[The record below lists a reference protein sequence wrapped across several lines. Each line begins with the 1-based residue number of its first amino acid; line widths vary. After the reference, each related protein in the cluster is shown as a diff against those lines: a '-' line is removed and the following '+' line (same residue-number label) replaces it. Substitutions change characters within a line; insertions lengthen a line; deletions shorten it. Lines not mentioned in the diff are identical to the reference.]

1 MKRQTSQISWE
12 KIKTSM
18 QLITAGGSWSA
29 QFPDQVQH
37 NLRMFF
43 FDGVFAASQDA
54 IHVTYLTL
62 YVLALGATKAQ
73 IGLMSALGSIGAM
86 LLLLPGAILAEKLPS
101 RKWLVVWTG
110 GGISRL
116 MLLGFAILPF
126 FLSGEPAVVIAIAMK
141 VVMDGFGNLSMPAWT
156 SLTADI
162 VPLAWRGRY
171 FGTRNMF
178 MGIANM
184 LVTFIA
190 GQIIVLSMTPVV
202 GYQRVY
208 FIALMFG
215 IASSVFFASI
225 REPRSGQMVSQSSL
239 EVYKPGVLLQGLKQD
254 RNFLAFCISQM
265 VWNFSVNIAGPFFS
279 VYQVEVLNSTAA
291 IIGIQSIIASVAG
304 LPAQRLFGALND
316 RWGARKVL
324 LLTGFLIPFMP
335 FVWLFVRSP
344 WHPTPINIWA
354 GFMWAGY
361 NLATFNFL
369 LALSTPQTRARYSA
383 LYQIAVTL
391 SLAAGSAFGG
401 FLVQH
406 VGYPA
411 IFISSGLG
419 RFLSVFLLWRFVKAP
434 EEHALSASSLLVVEE
449 SSGDFDHF
457 DKDNN
462 TCEDDS
468 KNL

>member
-1 MKRQTSQISWE
+1 MKRLSSQISWE
-12 KIKTSM
+12 KIQNNF
-18 QLITAGGSWSA
+18 QLITAGGSWVS
-29 QFPDQVQH
+29 QFPSQVQH

-62 YVLALGATKAQ
+62 YVLALGATKTQ
-73 IGLMSALGSIGAM
+73 IGLMSALGSLGAV

-101 RKWLVVWTG
+101 RKWLVVATG

-116 MLLGFAILPF
+116 MLLGFAVLPF
-126 FLSGEPAVVIAIAMK
+126 LCHGEIAVFMAIAMK
-141 VVMDGFGNLSMPAWT
+141 VVMDAFGNLSMPAWT
-156 SLTADI
+156 SLTAEI

-184 LVTFIA
+184 VVTFIA
-190 GQIIVLSMTPVV
+190 GQVIVHAASPIA
-202 GYQRVY
+202 GYQRVN
-208 FIALMFG
+208 FLALLFG
-215 IASSVFFASI
+215 VLSSIYFASI
-225 REPRSGQMVSQSSL
+225 REPRSGFPVPKNSTD
-239 EVYKPGVLLQGLKQD
+239 VYKPALLIQGLKRD
-254 RNFLAFCISQM
+254 PNFLAFCISQM
-265 VWNFSVNIAGPFFS
+265 VWNFSINIAGPFFS
-279 VYQVEVLNSTAA
+279 VYQVEVLHSSAA

-304 LPAQRLFGALND
+304 LPAQRLFGGLND

-361 NLATFNFL
+361 NLASFNFL
-369 LALSTPQTRARYSA
+369 LSISTPETRARYSA

-411 IFISSGLG
+411 IFIGSGLG
-419 RFLSVFLLWRFVKAP
+419 RFLSVFLVWRFVKPP
-434 EEHALSASSLLVVEE
+434 EEHLLTPEPFIHHQQESA
-449 SSGDFDHF
+449 
-457 DKDNN
+457 
-462 TCEDDS
+462 CEGE
-468 KNL
+468 

>member
-1 MKRQTSQISWE
+1 MASHSSQISWK
-12 KIKTSM
+12 KIRNSLQSITS
-18 QLITAGGSWSA
+18 GGTWVT
-29 QFPDQVQH
+29 QFPHQVQH

-43 FDGVFAASQDA
+43 FDGIFAASQDA

-73 IGLMSALGSIGAM
+73 IGLMSALGSLGAM
-86 LLLLPGAILAEKLPS
+86 LLLLPGAILAEKSPS
-101 RKWLVVWTG
+101 RKWLVVLSG

-116 MLLGFAILPF
+116 MLLGFAVLPF
-126 FLSGEPAVVIAIAMK
+126 FLSGESAVMAAIAMK
-141 VVMDGFGNLSMPAWT
+141 VIMDAFSNLSMPAWT

-190 GQIIVLSMTPVV
+190 GQMIVHAATPLE
-202 GYQRVY
+202 GYQKVY
-208 FIALMFG
+208 LLALVLG
-215 IASSVFFASI
+215 ISSTVFFASI
-225 REPRSGQMVSQSSL
+225 RETQSSHVASQKGL
-239 EVYKPGVLLQGLKQD
+239 EVYKPRVLLQGLKRD
-254 RNFLAFCISQM
+254 PNFVAFCISQM

-279 VYQVEVLNSTAA
+279 VYQVEVLNSTPA
-291 IIGIQSIIASVAG
+291 IIGIQSIIASVSG
-304 LPAQRLFGALND
+304 LPAQRLFGTLND
-316 RWGARKVL
+316 RWGPRKVL

-335 FVWLFVRSP
+335 FVWLLVRSP

-361 NLATFNFL
+361 SLASFNFL
-369 LALSTPQTRARYSA
+369 LSISTQETRARYSA

-411 IFISSGLG
+411 IFISSGIG
-419 RFLSVFLLWRFVKAP
+419 RFLSVFLVWRFVKSAQESPDAALPVLDQP
-434 EEHALSASSLLVVEE
+434 EITTSVKEAETYQNGH
-449 SSGDFDHF
+449 
-457 DKDNN
+457 
-462 TCEDDS
+462 EDI
-468 KNL
+468 